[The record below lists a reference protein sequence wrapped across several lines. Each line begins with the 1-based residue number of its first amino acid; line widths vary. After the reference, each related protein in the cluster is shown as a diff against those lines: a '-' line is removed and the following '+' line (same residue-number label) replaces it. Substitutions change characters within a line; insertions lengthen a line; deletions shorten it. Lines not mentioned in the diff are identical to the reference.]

1 MKKMEREKAASSWS
15 SPGMF
20 LLCLSWR
27 QINCRALSQSIEL
40 GTLLS
45 LDPPKVIISP
55 CQEWSTSPCS
65 VFPRGWTQSS
75 RRILPDWKRKWGQ
88 KSFQHNF
95 HFSLFS
101 CYACLEIH
109 KVKHIRR
116 KMLSHT
122 SSIGSSCL
130 DLSQVGL
137 TVLHEPTHT
146 NSIKNFHFQYA
157 TFKVFLM

>member
-1 MKKMEREKAASSWS
+1 MWYLSSRGWTMKKMYREKAASSWS

-27 QINCRALSQSIEL
+27 QINCRALSRSIEL

-88 KSFQHNF
+88 KSFQPNF
-95 HFSLFS
+95 HF
-101 CYACLEIH
+101 

-122 SSIGSSCL
+122 SSIGSSCV